1 MQFAVTML
9 GHDCGVYALC
19 FAEVMCKVVLLKEP
33 KSQLQSISGEAV
45 QKWRSDTKQLIA
57 VLARGE

>member
-1 MQFAVTML
+1 MML

-57 VLARGE
+57 ALARGE